1 MTEFEGGLT
10 LNKRE
15 AGPIGERSGSLERAI
30 LCARTADQFKAR
42 DLVLIDM
49 SGLASFSDYFLI
61 GSGQS
66 TRQVQGI
73 ADNMETALRQAGI
86 RPLGVEGRKEGHWI
100 LMDYGDVI
108 VHLFYEP
115 VRHFYDIE
123 SLWSDAER
131 VAWEEDVSA

>member
-1 MTEFEGGLT
+1 MTEFEGGLSLT
-10 LNKRE
+10 ERE
-15 AGPIGERSGSLERAI
+15 AGPIDEKRSALAKAI

-42 DLVLIDM
+42 DLVLIDV

-73 ADNMETALRQAGI
+73 ADNMVTALRKGGI
-86 RPLGVEGRKEGHWI
+86 RPLGVEGMKEGRWV
-100 LMDYGDVI
+100 LMDYGDVV
-108 VHLFYEP
+108 VHLFFEP

-131 VAWEEDVSA
+131 VGWEEEGSP